1 MFNKLQNKFS
11 KIFSDIRGH
20 GKISEVNISKAIREI
35 RIALLESDVNFKV
48 VTAFINRV
56 KEKALGAKV
65 FDSVTPGQQFVKI
78 VQDELVSFLS
88 SDNMKININ
97 KSGTTIIVMAGLQG
111 SGKTTTSAKI
121 ASFLKR
127 EYDKNP
133 LLIGADL
140 QRLAATDQ
148 LEILGKKHGIEVYIN
163 QNKNINPIDVVSS
176 GIDFADNN
184 NNDVV
189 IIDTAGRLH
198 IDENLMDELE
208 AIVSKFAP
216 HETLYVI
223 DGMTGQDAVNSS
235 KLFSEKINLSGV
247 IITKMDGDSGG
258 GVALS
263 VKEVTN
269 CPIKFITSGESIN
282 DIEAFNSNRIAKR
295 ILGLTDIVGLVEKAQ
310 KTFDEESA
318 KKLEQKIIKNE
329 FDFNDFSDQLKQFNK
344 LGSMTE
350 LAKFVPGVKNIN
362 KLNVD
367 EKQFKWIEAIINS
380 MTKKE
385 RINPSIIN
393 GSRRAR
399 IAKGAGRSVNE
410 VNRLIKQFN
419 QLKIFMKK
427 TKKMSFGKF
436 PLRFN

>member
-20 GKISEVNISKAIREI
+20 GKISEDNISKAIREI

-48 VTAFINRV
+48 VSAFIKRV

-65 FDSVTPGQQFVKI
+65 FDTVTPGQQFIKI
-78 VQDELVSFLS
+78 VQDELISFLS

-111 SGKTTTSAKI
+111 SGKTTTSAKV

-127 EYDKNP
+127 EYDKKP
-133 LLIGADL
+133 LLVGADL
-140 QRLAATDQ
+140 QRLAAMDQ
-148 LEILGKKHGIEVYIN
+148 LRILGDRHEIDVYIN
-163 QNKNINPIDVVSS
+163 ENKNINSIEVVSL
-176 GIDFADNN
+176 GISYAKKN

-198 IDENLMDELE
+198 IDQDLMNELE
-208 AIVSKFAP
+208 MIINKALP
-216 HETLYVI
+216 HEILYVI

-235 KLFSEKINLSGV
+235 KLFSEKINLTGA

-282 DIEAFNSNRIAKR
+282 DIEFFNSDRIARR

-318 KKLEQKIIKNE
+318 KKIEQKILNNE

-344 LGSMTE
+344 LGSMAE
-350 LAKFVPGVKNIN
+350 ISKFIPGVKNLN
-362 KLNVD
+362 KFNVD
-367 EKQFKWIEAIINS
+367 EKQFKWIEAIISS
-380 MTKKE
+380 MTEKE
-385 RINPSIIN
+385 RGKPSIIN
-393 GSRRAR
+393 GSRRVR

-427 TKKMSFGKF
+427 TKKMNLGKF